1 MHTTCCDRRAFLK
14 QTALASLAVSAGLA
28 TPAHGAVDSK
38 LHLSSNSYSWGV
50 FFQRDGRNFG
60 ASLDDGL
67 KAVAQSGLNGY
78 EPGIGNPADIAAHA
92 PWLKKHGLEMRS
104 IYMGSTLHTEAEAE
118 QSIQSILE
126 VAKAAKAV
134 GTRLVV
140 TNPNPIKWGG
150 PEAKDDAQLRTQA
163 AAMNRLGKALA
174 GLGLKLAFHNHDIE
188 LRNAARE
195 FHHMMVGTDPQYV
208 GLCLDSHWVY
218 RGSGNSSVALFD
230 VVKLYGSRVWELHL
244 RQSEKGIW
252 SETLGPGDIDYE
264 ALVAALVAAKAK
276 PHLVM
281 EIAVEQGTPKTMD
294 SVEAHRRSVEYARRV
309 FAPLA

>member
-1 MHTTCCDRRAFLK
+1 MNMPRCNRRAFLQ
-14 QTALASLAVSAGLA
+14 QTTLATAALTAGLVA
-28 TPAHGAVDSK
+28 PARAAAGSK

-60 ASLDDGL
+60 ASLEEGL

-78 EPGIGNPADIAAHA
+78 EPGIGSPAEIAAHA
-92 PWLKKHGLEMRS
+92 PWLKRHGLEMRS

-118 QSIQSILE
+118 QSIKNILE
-126 VAKAAKAV
+126 VAKAAKEA
-134 GTRLVV
+134 GTRIVV

-163 AAMNRLGKALA
+163 AAMNRLGKALSD
-174 GLGLKLAFHNHDIE
+174 LGLKLAFHNHDIE

-195 FHHMMVGTDPQYV
+195 FHHMMVGTDPRYV

-218 RGSGNSSVALFD
+218 RGAGNSSVALFD

-244 RQSEKGIW
+244 RQSEKGVW